1 MITCLHIFDRKT
13 FFSVTRRLGPDSDLS
28 KEIIAG
34 LIMIEADDYI
44 RMTSVFVSPPH
55 RSQGHGR
62 ALLKEA
68 LDYKPSKRVYI
79 EIDSFSDQTENDGLT
94 DSQLKEFYRSL
105 GFTPVPAHPFA
116 YVLEPRA

>member
-13 FFSVTRRLGPDSDLS
+13 FFSVTRYLGTDSDLS

-44 RMTSVFVSPPH
+44 RITSVYVDPGC

-79 EIDSFSDQTENDGLT
+79 EVDSFSDQTENDGLK
-94 DSQLKEFYRSL
+94 DSQLTTFYRSL
-105 GFTPVPAHPFA
+105 GFVPVIGHPFA

>member
-44 RMTSVFVSPPH
+44 RITSVYVAPTH

-62 ALLKEA
+62 ALVQEA
-68 LDYKPSKRVYI
+68 LSYKPSKKVYI
-79 EIDSFSDQTENDGLT
+79 EIDSFSDCIEHDGLK
-94 DSQLKEFYRSL
+94 DSDLKIFYGSL
-105 GFTPVPAHPFA
+105 GFKPVEPHPFA
-116 YVLEPRA
+116 YVLEARV

>member
-13 FFSVTRRLGPDSDLS
+13 FFSVTRYDGD
-28 KEIIAG
+28 EIVAG

-44 RMTSVFVSPPH
+44 RITSVYVDPGC

-79 EIDSFSDQTENDGLT
+79 EIDSFSDQTENDGLK
-94 DSQLKEFYRSL
+94 DGQLATFYRSL
-105 GFTPVPAHPFA
+105 GFVPVPTHPFA

>member
-13 FFSVTRRLGPDSDLS
+13 FFSVTRYEGD
-28 KEIIAG
+28 EIVAG
-34 LIMIEADDYI
+34 LIMIEADDYM
-44 RMTSVFVSPPH
+44 RLTSVFVSPPH
-55 RSQGHGR
+55 RSQGYGR

-105 GFTPVPAHPFA
+105 GFTPVPTHPFA